1 MKEFIYYSNLYDIYS
16 FLFTDKQ
23 KEIFSL
29 YFEENL
35 SLSEIAEYKKV
46 SKSYVGKI
54 ITNAKQKLDY
64 YEKNLQ
70 HLKLL
75 EKLKEYETN
84 VS

>member
-75 EKLKEYETN
+75 EKLKEYETK